1 MIRVFKSGDTMPEVR
16 DAVGDRGEESI
27 SVLIQHSCGN
37 GIMIRGQPSE
47 IFFFFLQNTGS
58 RRKQA
63 LYELEIARVNPTE
76 HRFSRTKVRNLHA
89 KSGTS
94 GVVSVTSKNVEYV
107 CVKMTRRKE

>member
-47 IFFFFLQNTGS
+47 IFFFF
-58 RRKQA
+58 
-63 LYELEIARVNPTE
+63 Y
-76 HRFSRTKVRNLHA
+76 RTQEAGENKHYM
-89 KSGTS
+89 S
-94 GVVSVTSKNVEYV
+94 
-107 CVKMTRRKE
+107 